1 MLDHNA
7 SAMLDIK
14 DQAFVVGMN
23 DYISKPFNPD
33 ELYRKI
39 AAYAQVRA

>member
-1 MLDHNA
+1 
-7 SAMLDIK
+7 MLDIK

-33 ELYRKI
+33 DLYRKI
-39 AAYAQVRA
+39 ASHTKGLNLVAG